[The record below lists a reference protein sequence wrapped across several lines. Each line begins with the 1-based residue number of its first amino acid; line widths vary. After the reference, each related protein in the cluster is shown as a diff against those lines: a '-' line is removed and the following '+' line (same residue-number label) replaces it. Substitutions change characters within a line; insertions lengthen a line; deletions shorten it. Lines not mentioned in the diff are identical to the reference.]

1 MGARGG
7 VRVIGLTGPVAGGK
21 STAAAMLAARGARV
35 IELDAVGHQLLADP
49 AVREEVNTAFR
60 EAADTEDL
68 GELRR
73 RLAGI
78 VFTDD
83 AALSRLERILHGRMC
98 ARVRR
103 ELEELRAAGRPALAV
118 ITGALVFEMG
128 LDELCEAVVLVD
140 APREERLRRAR
151 AGRGWDPAEV
161 DRREARQLPPE
172 AKRLRAG
179 RVVDN
184 SGTREQLA
192 AAMAAIWEEFG
203 CH

>member
-21 STAAAMLAARGARV
+21 STAAEMLAARGARV

-151 AGRGWDPAEV
+151 AGRGWDRAEV